1 MINTQF
7 NIQKNKDINLSN
19 KTIFIT
25 GASDGIGKS
34 LSIKAANL
42 GAKIILSGRSK
53 KKLESIH
60 DEIRSNKDCISP
72 SIALLDFETADVE
85 SYFSLS
91 ETILKNFDKIDGLV
105 HCAGILG
112 DRTPIEQYKPEV
124 WQRVMHVN
132 LTAPFV
138 LTQALFPALKLS
150 NNPSIIFTSSD
161 YAKNGKAFWGAYSVS
176 KFGTESLS
184 QILANENHHNT
195 MRVNCINPGSVNTKM
210 RLAAFPAENKE
221 ELKPPDDNDILA
233 PYLYLLSDAS
243 IKVSGKSINAQ

>member
-25 GASDGIGKS
+25 GATDGIGKA

-91 ETILKNFDKIDGLV
+91 ETILKNFEKIDGLV
-105 HCAGILG
+105 HCAGVLG
-112 DRTPIEQYKPEV
+112 DRTP
-124 WQRVMHVN
+124 R
-132 LTAPFV
+132 
-138 LTQALFPALKLS
+138 
-150 NNPSIIFTSSD
+150 
-161 YAKNGKAFWGAYSVS
+161 
-176 KFGTESLS
+176 
-184 QILANENHHNT
+184 ILQ
-195 MRVNCINPGSVNTKM
+195 K
-210 RLAAFPAENKE
+210 
-221 ELKPPDDNDILA
+221 
-233 PYLYLLSDAS
+233 
-243 IKVSGKSINAQ
+243 

>member
-25 GASDGIGKS
+25 GATDGIGKALS
-34 LSIKAANL
+34 LKSANL

-53 KKLESIH
+53 KKLESTH
-60 DEIRSNKDCISP
+60 DEIRSNKDCIAP
-72 SIALLDFETADVE
+72 SIALLDLETADVE
-85 SYFSLS
+85 SYFNQS

-138 LTQALFPALKLS
+138 LTQALFPALRLS

-161 YAKNGKAFWGAYSVS
+161 YAING
-176 KFGTESLS
+176 
-184 QILANENHHNT
+184 
-195 MRVNCINPGSVNTKM
+195 
-210 RLAAFPAENKE
+210 
-221 ELKPPDDNDILA
+221 
-233 PYLYLLSDAS
+233 
-243 IKVSGKSINAQ
+243 